1 MTPTM
6 NMPVLPR
13 KQTGFR
19 LNSVTGTFAILY
31 FTTSNGSLCVICE
44 HLVNF

>member
-6 NMPVLPR
+6 NMPVLHL

-19 LNSVTGTFAILY
+19 MNMVTGTLSILY
-31 FTTSNGSLCVICE
+31 FTTSNGSPCVICE